1 MRYSLFLKTIVC
13 LLAMGFKPILAGAQ
27 SYTKS
32 ELRKI
37 DSLNRHI
44 ANPSHDTILGS
55 AYVQLSSIL
64 GVFDWDT
71 LFVMSNKAVAVAEK
85 GLARHSSGLE
95 HRAFKLILSK
105 ALNNLGYVANYKGE
119 IEKALAYNK
128 RSLEIAKQ
136 LGDKRGMASA
146 YINIGSIQ
154 YDMGDIPSALEQF
167 TKSAQLAEQVNDLQG
182 MAYAYNNLGSIN
194 SQQNDHKAALHY
206 FGKSMV
212 LSKKMDDRH
221 AMAMINDNIAEIKM
235 HNPVDTT
242 AKGYYLMAMKLR
254 QELGDKEGIA
264 LSYSNLSKVYRSND
278 NLPMALTYLNN
289 ALSIQEEIGDMQGI
303 AMTCVNIAGINLEME
318 PTHLDQ
324 AHYYANRSLNLA
336 KDLGDPHEMMDAANI
351 LSQVMKA
358 RGNYKKAL
366 EFYTL
371 HVTMRDSIYNEENR
385 RTVMQQQF
393 QYQYDKKETLLTA
406 EQEKKDAIA
415 SEQLRKREIYLA
427 AAAAITFLLGL
438 MSLMAFFAYRSK
450 SKINSILERKNHL
463 IEAQKKEI
471 TDSIRYA
478 ENIQRALLPHADV
491 LQAVFPDSFLFHR
504 PKDIVSG
511 DFYWIYDFP
520 DRVYFAVV
528 DCTGHGVPGAFMS
541 FIGTSALNR
550 AITDLGLVTPSDIL
564 SSLSDQVSETLRS
577 GQGADVK
584 DGMDLALCCY
594 FKQTGELHY
603 AGAYNPLW
611 VMRNGEMEIIRADKQ
626 PVGNMSSHSPF
637 TNHILNVS
645 SGDAVYLFSD
655 GFADQ
660 FGGAHDKRIGSAK
673 FRSTLLAMRT
683 KSLKEQGIA
692 LAAYFDAW
700 KGTA

>member
-1 MRYSLFLKTIVC
+1 MKRIFTLLLVVACLSGSKLWAQRAEADSLLRVAKKTTADAQRLPLYNRLSEQFLKLNPDSAQLFADKAMALAVKQKNPNQHAVALMNRAKAIAKGGNDAVAVSVFRQALAVPRTASNDTIKGNILRELGVVYTH
-13 LLAMGFKPILAGAQ
+13 LAYYDSALFEFFSALELFQGKGLEKNRATVFNNIGNAYYFTKNRKEAIRHYQQSLDIHVKLNNQEGMAKQYGNLGLIYVAEKDTAKGIEYSIRSLSYFEKLGNKSSIATSQANLAHAYREFGKFDLALPYAQ
-27 SYTKS
+27 LSL
-32 ELRKI
+32 ELRK
-37 DSLNRHI
+37 
-44 ANPSHDTILGS
+44 
-55 AYVQLSSIL
+55 
-64 GVFDWDT
+64 
-71 LFVMSNKAVAVAEK
+71 
-85 GLARHSSGLE
+85 
-95 HRAFKLILSK
+95 
-105 ALNNLGYVANYKGE
+105 
-119 IEKALAYNK
+119 
-128 RSLEIAKQ
+128 EIA
-136 LGDKRGMASA
+136 DK
-146 YINIGSIQ
+146 
-154 YDMGDIPSALEQF
+154 
-167 TKSAQLAEQVNDLQG
+167 K
-182 MAYAYNNLGSIN
+182 
-194 SQQNDHKAALHY
+194 
-206 FGKSMV
+206 
-212 LSKKMDDRH
+212 
-221 AMAMINDNIAEIKM
+221 
-235 HNPVDTT
+235 
-242 AKGYYLMAMKLR
+242 
-254 QELGDKEGIA
+254 GIA
-264 LSYSNLSKVYRSND
+264 LSTV
-278 NLPMALTYLNN
+278 
-289 ALSIQEEIGDMQGI
+289 
-303 AMTCVNIAGINLEME
+303 V
-318 PTHLDQ
+318 
-324 AHYYANRSLNLA
+324 
-336 KDLGDPHEMMDAANI
+336 LG
-351 LSQVMKA
+351 
-358 RGNYKKAL
+358 
-366 EFYTL
+366 
-371 HVTMRDSIYNEENR
+371 SIYKDMKNCGAAIPLLEKGI
-385 RTVMQQQF
+385 VMVHELGLRSYEFESLYFLASCYSAMGNFEQAVKLYPKASDLMDTIYKDESTEQIAKMEAL
-393 QYQYDKKETLLTA
+393 YQTQKDGKVKLL
-406 EQEKKDAIA
+406 EQEAEIN
-415 SEQLRKREIYLA
+415 ELQLRKRATYLGA
-427 AAAAITFLLGL
+427 ATAVTFLLGI

-450 SKINSILERKNHL
+450 SKINAVLERKNHL
-463 IEAQKKEI
+463 IEEQKKEI

-550 AITDLGLVTPSDIL
+550 AITDLGLITPSDIL

-611 VMRNGEMEIIRADKQ
+611 VMRNGEMEIIRANKQ

-645 SGDAVYLFSD
+645 AGDAVYLFSD

-700 KGTA
+700 KGTAEQVDDVCVMGVRF

>member
-1 MRYSLFLKTIVC
+1 MEMKDY
-13 LLAMGFKPILAGAQ
+13 
-27 SYTKS
+27 
-32 ELRKI
+32 
-37 DSLNRHI
+37 
-44 ANPSHDTILGS
+44 
-55 AYVQLSSIL
+55 
-64 GVFDWDT
+64 
-71 LFVMSNKAVAVAEK
+71 
-85 GLARHSSGLE
+85 
-95 HRAFKLILSK
+95 
-105 ALNNLGYVANYKGE
+105 
-119 IEKALAYNK
+119 EKAIPLLTEGVAMVHNLRLRSYEWEAMKNLAFCY
-128 RSLEIAKQ
+128 
-136 LGDKRGMASA
+136 SA
-146 YINIGSIQ
+146 TGN
-154 YDMGDIPSALEQF
+154 
-167 TKSAQLAEQVNDLQG
+167 
-182 MAYAYNNLGSIN
+182 
-194 SQQNDHKAALHY
+194 HKLAALLY
-206 FGKSMV
+206 
-212 LSKKMDDRH
+212 
-221 AMAMINDNIAEIKM
+221 
-235 HNPVDTT
+235 P
-242 AKGYYLMAMKLR
+242 
-254 QELGDKEGIA
+254 
-264 LSYSNLSKVYRSND
+264 
-278 NLPMALTYLNN
+278 
-289 ALSIQEEIGDMQGI
+289 
-303 AMTCVNIAGINLEME
+303 
-318 PTHLDQ
+318 
-324 AHYYANRSLNLA
+324 
-336 KDLGDPHEMMDAANI
+336 
-351 LSQVMKA
+351 
-358 RGNYKKAL
+358 KAL
-366 EFYTL
+366 EIKDT
-371 HVTMRDSIYNEENR
+371 IYREESSEQIAQ
-385 RTVMQQQF
+385 MEAL
-393 QYQYDKKETLLTA
+393 YQTQKDGKVKLL
-406 EQEKKDAIA
+406 EQEAEIN
-415 SEQLRKREIYLA
+415 ELQLRKRATYLA
-427 AAAAITFLLGL
+427 AAAAITFLLGI

-491 LQAVFPDSFLFHR
+491 LQAVFPDSFLIHR

-550 AITDLGLVTPSDIL
+550 AITDLGLITPSDIL

-611 VMRNGEMEIIRADKQ
+611 VMRNGEMEIIRANKQ

-645 SGDAVYLFSD
+645 AGDAVYLFSD

-673 FRSTLLAMRT
+673 FRSTLLAMKT

-700 KGTA
+700 KGTAEQVDDVCVMGVRF

>member
-1 MRYSLFLKTIVC
+1 MNPTEQI
-13 LLAMGFKPILAGAQ
+13 AQ
-27 SYTKS
+27 MEALYQTQKDG
-32 ELRKI
+32 K
-37 DSLNRHI
+37 
-44 ANPSHDTILGS
+44 
-55 AYVQLSSIL
+55 V
-64 GVFDWDT
+64 
-71 LFVMSNKAVAVAEK
+71 
-85 GLARHSSGLE
+85 
-95 HRAFKLILSK
+95 KL
-105 ALNNLGYVANYKGE
+105 
-119 IEKALAYNK
+119 
-128 RSLEIAKQ
+128 
-136 LGDKRGMASA
+136 
-146 YINIGSIQ
+146 
-154 YDMGDIPSALEQF
+154 LEQ
-167 TKSAQLAEQVNDLQG
+167 E
-182 MAYAYNNLGSIN
+182 
-194 SQQNDHKAALHY
+194 
-206 FGKSMV
+206 
-212 LSKKMDDRH
+212 
-221 AMAMINDNIAEIKM
+221 AEI
-235 HNPVDTT
+235 N
-242 AKGYYLMAMKLR
+242 
-254 QELGDKEGIA
+254 EL
-264 LSYSNLSKVYRSND
+264 
-278 NLPMALTYLNN
+278 
-289 ALSIQEEIGDMQGI
+289 
-303 AMTCVNIAGINLEME
+303 
-318 PTHLDQ
+318 
-324 AHYYANRSLNLA
+324 
-336 KDLGDPHEMMDAANI
+336 
-351 LSQVMKA
+351 
-358 RGNYKKAL
+358 
-366 EFYTL
+366 
-371 HVTMRDSIYNEENR
+371 
-385 RTVMQQQF
+385 
-393 QYQYDKKETLLTA
+393 
-406 EQEKKDAIA
+406 
-415 SEQLRKREIYLA
+415 QLRKRATYLGA
-427 AAAAITFLLGL
+427 ATAVTFLLGI

-550 AITDLGLVTPSDIL
+550 AITDLGLITPSDIL

-611 VMRNGEMEIIRADKQ
+611 VMRNGEMEIIRANKQ

-645 SGDAVYLFSD
+645 AGDAVYLFSD

-673 FRSTLLAMRT
+673 FRSTLLAMKT

-700 KGTA
+700 KGTAEQVDDVCVMGVRF

>member
-1 MRYSLFLKTIVC
+1 MKRIFTLLLVVACLSVSKLWAQRAEADSLLRVAKKATADAQRLPLYNRLSEQFLKLNPDSAQLFADKAVQIAVKQKQPNQHAVA
-13 LLAMGFKPILAGAQ
+13 LMNRAKAIAKGGNDAAAVSVFRQALAVPRGA
-27 SYTKS
+27 S
-32 ELRKI
+32 
-37 DSLNRHI
+37 N
-44 ANPSHDTILGS
+44 DTIKGNILRE
-55 AYVQLSSIL
+55 L
-64 GVFDWDT
+64 GVVYTHLAYYDSA
-71 LFVMSNKAVAVAEK
+71 LFELFSALEVFNGKGMEKNRAAIFNNIGNAYYFTKNRKEAIRYYQESLEIQKKLNNQDGMAKQYGNLGLIFVAEK
-85 GLARHSSGLE
+85 DTA
-95 HRAFKLILSK
+95 K
-105 ALNNLGYVANYKGE
+105 A
-119 IEKALAYNK
+119 IEYSI
-128 RSLEIAKQ
+128 RSLSYFEKLGNKSSIAT
-136 LGDKRGMASA
+136 S
-146 YINIGSIQ
+146 
-154 YDMGDIPSALEQF
+154 
-167 TKSAQLAEQVNDLQG
+167 QVNLAHAYSEFKKFDL
-182 MAYAYNNLGSIN
+182 AFPYAR
-194 SQQNDHKAALHY
+194 
-206 FGKSMV
+206 
-212 LSKKMDDRH
+212 LS
-221 AMAMINDNIAEIKM
+221 
-235 HNPVDTT
+235 
-242 AKGYYLMAMKLR
+242 LKLR
-254 QELGDKEGIA
+254 KELGDKKGIA
-264 LSYSNLSKVYRSND
+264 LSTIILGAIYMEMKDYEKAIPLLTEGVAMVHNLRLRS
-278 NLPMALTYLNN
+278 Y
-289 ALSIQEEIGDMQGI
+289 EWE
-303 AMTCVNIAGINLEME
+303 AMK
-318 PTHLDQ
+318 
-324 AHYYANRSLNLA
+324 NLA
-336 KDLGDPHEMMDAANI
+336 FCYSATGNHKLAA
-351 LSQVMKA
+351 LL
-358 RGNYKKAL
+358 YPKAL
-366 EFYTL
+366 EIKDT
-371 HVTMRDSIYNEENR
+371 IYREESSEQIAQ
-385 RTVMQQQF
+385 MEAL
-393 QYQYDKKETLLTA
+393 YQTQKDGKVKLL
-406 EQEKKDAIA
+406 EQEAEIN
-415 SEQLRKREIYLA
+415 ELQLRKRATYLA
-427 AAAAITFLLGL
+427 AAAAITFLLGI

-491 LQAVFPDSFLFHR
+491 LQAVFPDSFLIHR

-550 AITDLGLVTPSDIL
+550 AITDLGLITPSDIL

-611 VMRNGEMEIIRADKQ
+611 VMRNGEMEIIRANKQ

-645 SGDAVYLFSD
+645 AGDAVYLFSD

-673 FRSTLLAMRT
+673 FRSTLLAMKT

-700 KGTA
+700 KGTAEQVDDVCVMGVRF